1 MMEDTREEFN
11 KQEHYNQPTDTS
23 KQEIQRTAK
32 GWEPIAI
39 EGKHEGGYFDKEY
52 RGSKAQQTY
61 NKRVSQLETDQ
72 DENNQRKDVKGYRL
86 AWNDKRVT
94 LHDAIKVTQDALR
107 AYFGEDEE
115 GEQVSTLG
123 PWPSCSLEAFTSFKN

>member
-39 EGKHEGGYFDKEY
+39 EGKHEGGYF
-52 RGSKAQQTY
+52 
-61 NKRVSQLETDQ
+61 
-72 DENNQRKDVKGYRL
+72 
-86 AWNDKRVT
+86 
-94 LHDAIKVTQDALR
+94 
-107 AYFGEDEE
+107 
-115 GEQVSTLG
+115 
-123 PWPSCSLEAFTSFKN
+123 

>member
-1 MMEDTREEFN
+1 MEGGGLDLTEMSTARGKGKGKGNNNQGKGDFIMEDTREELN

-52 RGSKAQQTY
+52 RGSRAQQTY

-94 LHDAIKVTQDALR
+94 LYDAI
-107 AYFGEDEE
+107 
-115 GEQVSTLG
+115 
-123 PWPSCSLEAFTSFKN
+123 N